1 MARQMLGSRRM
12 MTDQQEQTDRHG
24 ERALEGTTPWTPDD
38 RGNEAN
44 PRAAAVLPP
53 REPRCVDGELVEA

>member
-24 ERALEGTTPWTPDD
+24 EDTLDGTTPWTPDH

-44 PRAAAVLPP
+44 PRIGAVPPP
-53 REPRCVDGELVEA
+53 REPRCVDGELLDA